1 MNIWKVPA
9 DFDGGGGFENFQENN
24 IIGQGWTGDASWIYY
39 LFRAEQLTDEEEFY
53 KNKGRHFWTKQCWG
67 DNADR
72 AYNSFKRLL
81 IDIKKDEIC
90 LAFYGKELVGI
101 GQMPVQF
108 VYYSSD
114 NYEEKP
120 EGNWLFPFKW
130 ISWNTFS
137 ETINYPEE
145 KKPNASNQGNSGIML
160 NGSGQ
165 FNDTIIA
172 YWTEFKNKTVY
183 NYDEFQD
190 ELESMSDEFERFKQ
204 QNKIELLNRIRDMK
218 TDEVKFKVIESLER
232 IKKQVILQGPPGSG
246 KTRLAKLI
254 AVDLINKTLEN
265 NDNKFSEFDQLPI
278 DQAVIIQ
285 FHPSYSYEDFI
296 RGIVSKIGTSQYPE
310 YEVVNKVFMTIV
322 NNALNIPEK
331 NYVIIIDEIN
341 RANLASV
348 LGELIYAIEYRGKAV
363 DSMYSLKDGTN
374 QIIIPDNLFIIGTMN
389 TADRS
394 VGNIDYAIRRRFM
407 FVNVLV
413 DEAVI
418 NNSKALLLFI
428 EMSKLFKGEEPKL
441 SPEFDPED
449 VMIGHSYFLVR
460 EKTHEAG
467 IDRDTTDDEKIQEL
481 KLKLE
486 FEIIPILKEYV
497 KDGILLGDKETL
509 KIIED
514 LKNVVN

>member
-1 MNIWKVPA
+1 
-9 DFDGGGGFENFQENN
+9 
-24 IIGQGWTGDASWIYY
+24 
-39 LFRAEQLTDEEEFY
+39 
-53 KNKGRHFWTKQCWG
+53 
-67 DNADR
+67 
-72 AYNSFKRLL
+72 
-81 IDIKKDEIC
+81 
-90 LAFYGKELVGI
+90 
-101 GQMPVQF
+101 
-108 VYYSSD
+108 
-114 NYEEKP
+114 
-120 EGNWLFPFKW
+120 
-130 ISWNTFS
+130 
-137 ETINYPEE
+137 
-145 KKPNASNQGNSGIML
+145 
-160 NGSGQ
+160 
-165 FNDTIIA
+165 
-172 YWTEFKNKTVY
+172 
-183 NYDEFQD
+183 
-190 ELESMSDEFERFKQ
+190 
-204 QNKIELLNRIRDMK
+204 MK